1 MSSGGPGTLRPM
13 QVWIVYALLAAL
25 FAALVAVLG
34 KVGIAQV
41 DATLATAVRA
51 TVMMVFLVAVAGAM
65 GKLRDLS
72 QIDRR
77 SLAFIVLSGLA
88 GAASWLFY
96 FVALKHGP
104 VAGVAA
110 LDRVSVAL
118 VFVLA
123 VVFLGDPFTWKGLA
137 GAVLVVAGAILL
149 T

>member
-1 MSSGGPGTLRPM
+1 MPL
-13 QVWIVYALLAAL
+13 WIAYALLAAL

-34 KVGIAQV
+34 KVGLKEV

-51 TVMMVFLVAVAGAM
+51 VVMAGFLVTAALVLGKA
-65 GKLRDLS
+65 GKLDEIS
-72 QIDRR
+72 RR
-77 SLAFIVLSGLA
+77 AFLFIVLSGAA

-96 FVALKHGP
+96 FLALRDGP
-104 VAGVAA
+104 ATGVAA
-110 LDRVSVAL
+110 LDRLSVVL

-123 VVFLGDPFTWKGLA
+123 VVFLGEAFTPKAAL